1 MMWASVTP
9 NFNFDWLRYL
19 VRRNS
24 GELYSAKGLFLDFL
38 GNRGS
43 LEEED
48 EREETKNSQIIFR
61 LRFTN
66 RFLWTWYMVRAR
78 AAPERNTALLSTSL
92 AAAITAPAPR
102 GRLCTTVPCKAVLKE
117 RQRHSAAAARE

>member
-43 LEEED
+43 LEEECKGKGRRD
-48 EREETKNSQIIFR
+48 EKQSDHFPVEIHKSVSLDLVYGSSQ
-61 LRFTN
+61 
-66 RFLWTWYMVRAR
+66 
-78 AAPERNTALLSTSL
+78 
-92 AAAITAPAPR
+92 
-102 GRLCTTVPCKAVLKE
+102 G
-117 RQRHSAAAARE
+117 SA